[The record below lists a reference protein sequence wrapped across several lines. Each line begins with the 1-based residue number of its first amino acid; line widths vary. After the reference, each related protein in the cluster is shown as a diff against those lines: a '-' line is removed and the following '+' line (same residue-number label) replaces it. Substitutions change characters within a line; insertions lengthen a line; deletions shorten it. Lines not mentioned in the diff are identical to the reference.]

1 MEGASKVQVAE
12 TGNKRKG
19 PATEEDIRQ
28 AINDINN
35 WFLQNHK
42 DSFNALLKQPSVGGS
57 KDDVAAYLSSRPVS
71 DVALSVVLE
80 LCPVGWQLLDTF
92 KIINKADFK
101 EV

>member
-1 MEGASKVQVAE
+1 MEASKVTVAVS
-12 TGNKRKG
+12 GNKRNG
-19 PATEEDIRQ
+19 PATEGDIRQ

-35 WFLQNHK
+35 WFLENHK

-57 KDDVAAYLSSRPVS
+57 KEEVAAYLSSRPNQ
-71 DVALSVVLE
+71 DITLSIILE

-92 KIINKADFK
+92 KIINKSEFK

>member
-28 AINDINN
+28 AVNDINN
-35 WFLQNHK
+35 WFLENHK
-42 DSFNALLKQPSVGGS
+42 DSFNALLKSASVGGS
-57 KDDVAAYLSSRPVS
+57 KEEVAAYLSSRPNQ
-71 DVALSVVLE
+71 DIALSVVLE

-92 KIINKADFK
+92 KIINKAEF
-101 EV
+101 